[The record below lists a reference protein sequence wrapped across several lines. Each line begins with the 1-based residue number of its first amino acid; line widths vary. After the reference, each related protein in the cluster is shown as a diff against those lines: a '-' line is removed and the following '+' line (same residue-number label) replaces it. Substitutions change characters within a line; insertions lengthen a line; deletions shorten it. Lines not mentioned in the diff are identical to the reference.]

1 MFSILCET
9 FHNDIIKEFEAT
21 LCLLIPEY
29 KHIIAGVAYKLLIT
43 SKEEKTKHEALRDI
57 TNTNTQEV
65 LYTGV
70 QAHGKQIET
79 DLCLNVYKATPQEL
93 ASVKYTNKTDLPSRF
108 NRINKANISVKSTGH
123 RNTVCMGDMLRLF
136 DCVSN
141 GEEQHLLVVHYEQTE
156 NIKQVKHIVEVNIT
170 DKKELLFGD
179 LSREDIE
186 ELNRAVKVVKHKS
199 RPTKDQH
206 ATMYHILSE
215 KKQKAGA
222 IIPNIKCDSTQSRLQ
237 CSFNRFRDFID
248 ENPTLII
255 EQSNTNIFHGST
267 ISMRYESPP
276 RKFKKGTTTSS
287 VTTTSSSVTTSS
299 SSSVTTSST
308 ATSFSIATSSTATSK
323 NRENLN

>member
-1 MFSILCET
+1 MFSNLCDT
-9 FHNDIIKEFEAT
+9 LHDDIIKEFETT

-29 KHIIAGVAYKLLIT
+29 KHIIADVANKLLIT
-43 SKEEKTKHEALRDI
+43 PKKAFKEEPEALKDI
-57 TNTNTQEV
+57 TNTQEV
-65 LYTGV
+65 LCMGV

-93 ASVKYTNKTDLPSRF
+93 ASVKYTSKTDLPSRF

-141 GEEQHLLVVHYEQTE
+141 GEQQHLLVVHYEQTD
-156 NIKQVKHIVEVNIT
+156 NIKEVKHIVEVNIT
-170 DKKELLFGD
+170 GKKELLFGD

-206 ATMYHILSE
+206 ATMYRILSE

-237 CSFNRFRDFID
+237 CSFNRFRNFID
-248 ENPTLII
+248 ENPSLII

-276 RKFKKGTTTSS
+276 RKFKKGS
-287 VTTTSSSVTTSS
+287 
-299 SSSVTTSST
+299 SST
-308 ATSFSIATSSTATSK
+308 ATSSLSASTSSSSTSTATSSTATSK